1 MTIDAPNTV
10 SNPTETSSKI
20 AINFREKKIINS
32 WLRKLLFLCLFAG
45 IGLTALRIF
54 ELAPGKNA
62 KIQLPTQAVE
72 RQNLSITVTAN
83 GKIEA
88 ERSIN
93 VSPKNAGIV
102 KNLLVK
108 EGDAVKK
115 GQIIA
120 YMDDSNLQGQLTQ
133 AKAGIASSE
142 ANLQKLLAGNRAED
156 IAQSQAQLEE
166 AQANLNKLLAGNRP
180 QDVAQVQ
187 ARLRQRE
194 AELQQVVNDSPQ
206 EITLAQ
212 MEVKS
217 AEARLQL
224 VGSRLKSNQM
234 LLTEG
239 AIASDKFNEVET
251 EYKTNQLNLEQ
262 AKQKLEKLRTSFPS
276 RNFSTGS

>member
-1 MTIDAPNTV
+1 V
-10 SNPTETSSKI
+10 
-20 AINFREKKIINS
+20 KKIINS

-234 LLTEG
+234 LLKEG